1 MSSTFGEMQ
10 QGAHGLVLT
19 VDEFGGIA
27 GLVTL
32 KQLLEVIV
40 GQVGEEGAAPEEAY
54 TAIGRDTFRLDAGI
68 GISEINEEL
77 KVDLP
82 EGDYQTVA
90 GFILIFGVLF
100 IVGGIISFMIR
111 SVLRIIPFFGLA
123 NSLAGM
129 AAGVLV
135 GFLLLSGV
143 LTGIQRFP
151 FEDLDE
157 TIDESALGTFLAD
170 NFDVVIRG
178 VKLIP
183 GDWDNELNKL
193 TN

>member
-1 MSSTFGEMQ
+1 MNWIDI
-10 QGAHGLVLT
+10 AILV
-19 VDEFGGIA
+19 VWGISALWGFSA
-27 GLVTL
+27 GLLQVVVPFISLVVGLALSSRIGDSVGNIFSGVT
-32 KQLLEVIV
+32 
-40 GQVGEEGAAPEEAY
+40 
-54 TAIGRDTFRLDAGI
+54 D
-68 GISEINEEL
+68 NENAQ
-77 KVDLP
+77 P
-82 EGDYQTVA
+82 VA
-90 GFILIFGVLF
+90 GFILIFAVLF
-100 IVGGIISFMIR
+100 IAGGIISFLIR
-111 SVLRIIPFFGLA
+111 GVMRIIPFFGLA

-135 GFLLLSGV
+135 GFLLLSGI

-151 FEDLDE
+151 FEDLDK

-183 GDWDNELNKL
+183 GDWDDELNKL